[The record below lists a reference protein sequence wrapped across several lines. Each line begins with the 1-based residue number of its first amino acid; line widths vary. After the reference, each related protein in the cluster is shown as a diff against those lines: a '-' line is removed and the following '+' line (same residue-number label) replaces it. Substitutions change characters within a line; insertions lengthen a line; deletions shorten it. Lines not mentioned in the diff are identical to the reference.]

1 MCGIERPNLSQY
13 NFSQSLTY
21 SVIWLQQVRTSHAID
36 KSVQWYDSS
45 KQDYLIN
52 STLQCELNQGSFPS
66 VCIGGNHGTVLELDL
81 NMNLFS
87 HVI

>member
-36 KSVQWYDSS
+36 KSVQ
-45 KQDYLIN
+45 
-52 STLQCELNQGSFPS
+52 
-66 VCIGGNHGTVLELDL
+66 
-81 NMNLFS
+81 
-87 HVI
+87 